1 MDQLSLQDEKISHLK
16 EQIMMWKIRA
26 SSAEERVT
34 RLLQMREREIKESHE
49 ERLKIGNEKEEQG
62 SSSVQDDSL
71 PPEITLARRGRRAR
85 LSDTLA
91 LLTDPKWEADP
102 DPDAEWIVLKI
113 PKGNDSYFLADF
125 VDGDKEDEKEW
136 LEGPFQQRWSVD
148 YLVGLKRMQR
158 SERRERSNYLRA
170 NEGKSMGRKKM
181 TRRKEAGSVE
191 SMKRSIAPNTTQWPN
206 LRSDPEE
213 RYTAAV
219 RRNYP
224 ALESPTES
232 DDEQHTKW
240 MLNSGKRVSIEEV
253 FSGERRRLER
263 AAKDLEGD
271 ESRNVNMS
279 SPGHLT
285 SSRTIKE
292 SPGDRPKSHQRKRQ
306 RDEDQPMFFIGNEVG
321 FCDNRTRV
329 SGAGFITKIIRPGEK
344 GNPYHSHLGLF
355 DPDAEILYEIDSIAA
370 TTPGREGWVRESMMW
385 KTKGSGRSGVTALP
399 VSRSKTLHPMNHVGV
414 DTCSAASVSS
424 EIADFLYLDESVEA
438 RNSISLNGVGQG
450 GPEVMGRGPLIVSTL
465 DSKGNQVFMW
475 DPAGVLIRGGENQAR
490 MRILGQQRMKRFGFN
505 VVQDYATNK
514 DHLNYRDKI
523 NIPLT
528 ETNGILM
535 IETQPWLITDERL
548 AMLESLVEQSI
559 EDTTRDHCYQITE
572 NKSPTHHEVD
582 PCPVLIINEAKLT
595 KEERD
600 RLDHWRHAHRSST
613 GERFKERCHTC
624 EQAKHKATYKRNEFY
639 HGTTTSTNQPYFRL
653 YADGYGGQHS
663 MGSESYQGGIG
674 GFVFACPVSGR
685 IKAKL
690 YSTQEQFPAA
700 LYQVLQEIET
710 EGYVCR
716 ELYVDTYAVN
726 ISAAAE
732 EVASMFKMKIIPIS
746 GGTPQELAF
755 AESAVRTLGQ
765 MSRAQM
771 IGAPHLPPMMW
782 GLSDLYA
789 AHVHMTLPQKGK
801 QGRTPHEITTGRIPD
816 RDVLFIHVFG
826 CPCQYAPANV
836 PDHKRAPKT
845 EWGWFVGVQWP
856 MVLILRPFDNKVI
869 SISRKKVH
877 CHEMMYA
884 KFDAEYQSRPRIEFK
899 DFTLDKEEIETA
911 FRKAE
916 AVLRTYPNLDK
927 EINDEKKSIHFNDK
941 ISNIP
946 DHVLS
951 IKALSDCKR
960 NADLNKEQTAPIPED
975 LHTKFNAPHQDP
987 GEECEIP
994 AQLRIN
1000 KDLLLE
1006 EIAKFKSLLGDQN
1019 LTDKIKK
1026 ALRIVEDETT
1036 NLAPG
1041 RNSMRKK
1048 DKPIKEPVKATLGK
1062 RDSRARVT
1070 ITQDENN
1077 KKSRLLKV
1085 KIAVPD
1091 LEEGDRVKIRTF
1103 RFGSAYAKGRPRFT
1117 YGNVVSL
1124 DGGKIID
1131 VRWDNDE
1138 GEPEVMKTKLS
1149 DLKRVSPVLRIVS
1162 QILSETTECGWP
1174 IRKVEAMFPILEV
1187 GSQLTDSDVNTNGN
1201 WPRDFIEALIRP
1213 DWRLWVEAVKSE
1225 NDSWELFEATIEI
1238 PYRDIQKGASVIPL
1252 GELFTIKRSGK
1263 YKFRQ
1268 IALGNLLK
1276 EGKDYGE
1283 TFATTVSGD
1292 GLRWFCS
1299 LAVTCGKEIKGWD
1312 ATTGYLQT
1320 VQRVPVYA
1328 YLPSHHGFSCLEY
1341 EELAKF
1347 RTQLLEVLKDDGIK
1361 GIKDFSK
1368 KLRQERR
1375 VRPDTVLE
1383 LKRSVYGIPDAGQS
1397 FSMFMQSLHMKKCQ
1411 MVQSDMDPCVFYKIY
1426 ESEKDEHGN
1435 GSVVTDYLIA
1445 ITWVDDCRYFGTS
1458 ALVSE
1463 YEKVIGENCKC
1474 TFEGKSTEFV
1484 SIKIDHDLA
1493 KGTLELTQQDYWEKA
1508 IIRFKEFLPK
1518 TGPKERL
1525 VPLSPSDERLLIE
1538 PTEEEIKAGEHLPY
1552 PNVLGVVQY
1561 PSNFTKMEMRYAMSV
1576 LSRHRTKWGIAHF
1589 KILLKALE
1597 YGWST
1602 RVMGV
1607 KYNGNLDLKLRNVLI
1622 AFADSS
1628 FSTPR
1633 SQGCRIVM
1641 MNGGAISFTSKKH
1654 TTTDDSTTAAELTEA
1669 YLCACDVEGFRNL
1682 NEEIGLKQDG
1692 PTILYQDNQSA
1703 IQIAMNRGSLSKK
1716 TRAMEIRTLTLRNK
1730 VEDMKVV
1737 PIYLETDKML
1747 ADLGTK
1753 ALDPKPFVP
1762 LRDRICGYVKS
1773 WF

>member
-1 MDQLSLQDEKISHLK
+1 
-16 EQIMMWKIRA
+16 
-26 SSAEERVT
+26 
-34 RLLQMREREIKESHE
+34 
-49 ERLKIGNEKEEQG
+49 
-62 SSSVQDDSL
+62 
-71 PPEITLARRGRRAR
+71 
-85 LSDTLA
+85 
-91 LLTDPKWEADP
+91 
-102 DPDAEWIVLKI
+102 
-113 PKGNDSYFLADF
+113 
-125 VDGDKEDEKEW
+125 
-136 LEGPFQQRWSVD
+136 
-148 YLVGLKRMQR
+148 
-158 SERRERSNYLRA
+158 
-170 NEGKSMGRKKM
+170 
-181 TRRKEAGSVE
+181 
-191 SMKRSIAPNTTQWPN
+191 
-206 LRSDPEE
+206 
-213 RYTAAV
+213 
-219 RRNYP
+219 
-224 ALESPTES
+224 
-232 DDEQHTKW
+232 
-240 MLNSGKRVSIEEV
+240 
-253 FSGERRRLER
+253 
-263 AAKDLEGD
+263 
-271 ESRNVNMS
+271 
-279 SPGHLT
+279 
-285 SSRTIKE
+285 
-292 SPGDRPKSHQRKRQ
+292 
-306 RDEDQPMFFIGNEVG
+306 
-321 FCDNRTRV
+321 
-329 SGAGFITKIIRPGEK
+329 
-344 GNPYHSHLGLF
+344 
-355 DPDAEILYEIDSIAA
+355 
-370 TTPGREGWVRESMMW
+370 
-385 KTKGSGRSGVTALP
+385 
-399 VSRSKTLHPMNHVGV
+399 MNHVGI
-414 DTCSAASVSS
+414 DTCSAVSVST
-424 EIADFLYLDESVEA
+424 ERADFLYLDESAEA

-450 GPEVMGRGPLIVSTL
+450 GPVILGRGPLIVSTI
-465 DSKGNQVFMW
+465 DSKGKKTFMW
-475 DPAGVLIRGGENQAR
+475 DPAGVLIQGGENQAR
-490 MRILGQQRMKRFGFN
+490 MRILGQQRMKRFGFH
-505 VVQDYATNK
+505 VVQDYTTSK
-514 DHLNYRDKI
+514 DHLIYRDQI

-528 ETNGILM
+528 ENNGILM
-535 IETQPWLITDERL
+535 VQTQPWLITDEQL
-548 AMLESLVEQSI
+548 VWLESLVEKAI
-559 EDTTRDHCYQITE
+559 EDISRDHCYQTE
-572 NKSPTHHEVD
+572 VTSTNRWVD
-582 PCPVLIINEAKLT
+582 SNPVLIINEAKLS
-595 KEERD
+595 KEERE
-600 RLDHWRHAHRSST
+600 RLDHWRHAHRSSK
-613 GERFKERCHTC
+613 GERFKERCPTC
-624 EQAKHKATYKRNEFY
+624 EQAKHKAVYKRNEFY
-639 HGTTTSTNQPYFRL
+639 KGTTTSSNQPYFRL
-653 YADGYGGQHS
+653 YADGYGGQNS
-663 MGSESYQGGIG
+663 MGSESYEGGIG
-674 GFVFACPVSGR
+674 GFVFACPVSGK

-690 YSTQEQFPAA
+690 YSTQQQFPAT

-716 ELYVDTYAVN
+716 ELYVDTHAVN

-732 EVASMFKMKIIPIS
+732 EVASMFKMRIIPIS

-782 GLSDLYA
+782 GLSDIYA
-789 AHVHMTLPQKGK
+789 AHVHSTLPQKGK
-801 QGRTPHEITTGRIPD
+801 QGKSPHEITTGRIPD
-816 RDVLFIHVFG
+816 RDLLFIHVFG
-826 CPCQYAPANV
+826 CPCQYAPANA

-869 SISRKKVH
+869 SVSRKKVH

-884 KFDAEYQSRPRIEFK
+884 KFDAEYQSKPRIEFT

-911 FRKAE
+911 MRRAE
-916 AVLRTYPNLDK
+916 AVPRTNPNFEGKDD
-927 EINDEKKSIHFNDK
+927 DENKAVHFKDTVEV
-941 ISNIP
+941 IP

-951 IKALSDCKR
+951 VKVLSDFKR
-960 NADLNKEQTAPIPED
+960 NEDLNVHQTAVLPED
-975 LHTKFNAPHQDP
+975 LQQKFNAPQHDP
-987 GEECEIP
+987 GEECDIP
-994 AQLRIN
+994 EPFRIN

-1006 EIAKFKSLLGDQN
+1006 EIAKFKRLLGEDN
-1019 LTDKIKK
+1019 LTHKIRK
-1026 ALRIVEDETT
+1026 ALRVVEDETT

-1041 RNSMRKK
+1041 RNSKK
-1048 DKPIKEPVKATLGK
+1048 IKEEQHPVKPTLGK

-1070 ITQDENN
+1070 ITQDENK

-1085 KIAVPD
+1085 NIAVPD
-1091 LEEGDRVKIRTF
+1091 LEAGDRVKIRTF
-1103 RFGSAYAKGRPRFT
+1103 RFGNAYAKGRPRFT

-1124 DGGKIID
+1124 DGGKVID
-1131 VRWDNDE
+1131 VKWDNDE

-1162 QILSETTECGWP
+1162 QILKETLICGWP
-1174 IRKVEAMFPILEV
+1174 LKKVEAMFPILEV
-1187 GSQLTDSDVNTNGN
+1187 GSQLTVSDANANGN

-1225 NDSWELFEATIEI
+1225 IESWELFEATIEI
-1238 PYRDIQKGASVIPL
+1238 PYQDIMKGASVIPL

-1299 LAVTCGKEIKGWD
+1299 LAVTCGKDIKGWD

-1347 RTQLLEVLKDDGIK
+1347 RTQLLEVLKLDGMK
-1361 GIKDFSK
+1361 GIKDFSR

-1383 LKRSVYGIPDAGQS
+1383 IKRSVYGIPDAGQS

-1426 ESEKDEHGN
+1426 ESEIDEHGN
-1435 GSVVTDYLIA
+1435 GGLVTDYLIV

-1458 ALVSE
+1458 KLVNE
-1463 YEKVIGENCKC
+1463 YERVIRENCKC

-1484 SIKIDHDLA
+1484 SIKIDHNLE

-1508 IIRFKEFLPK
+1508 VVRFKEFLPAN
-1518 TGPKERL
+1518 GPKERT
-1525 VPLSPSDERLLIE
+1525 VPLSPSDERLLTE
-1538 PTEEEIKAGEHLPY
+1538 PSEAEIKAGEHLPY

-1561 PSNFTKMEMRYAMSV
+1561 PSNFTKLEMRYAMSV
-1576 LSRHRTKWGIAHF
+1576 LSRHRTKWGVTHF
-1589 KILLKALE
+1589 KVLLKALE

-1602 RVMGV
+1602 KEIGV

-1622 AFADSS
+1622 AYADSS

-1692 PTILYQDNQSA
+1692 PTIIYQDNQSA

-1737 PIYLETDKML
+1737 PIWIETDKML
-1747 ADLGTK
+1747 ADIGTK

-1762 LRDRICGYVKS
+1762 MRDRICGYVKS